1 MFLGRITPVARSF
14 ISIPAGVFR
23 MPLGRYTVLTLIGS
37 ALWCF
42 PLAGIG
48 WALGA
53 NWESFHHA
61 FHYIEYLVIAAIV
74 VAAAAIGWRMLRRR
88 RARLESRPELD

>member
-1 MFLGRITPVARSF
+1 MP
-14 ISIPAGVFR
+14 FR
-23 MPLGRYTVLTLIGS
+23 RYSVITLIGS

-53 NWESFHHA
+53 NWERFHHA
-61 FHYIEYLVIAAIV
+61 FHYVDYVVIALV
-74 VAAAAIGWRMLRRR
+74 VAGAAFLGWRYLRRR
-88 RARLESRPELD
+88 RERLAGRPELD

>member
-1 MFLGRITPVARSF
+1 
-14 ISIPAGVFR
+14 
-23 MPLGRYTVLTLIGS
+23 MPLGRYSALTLVGS

-53 NWESFHHA
+53 NWERFHHA
-61 FHYIEYLVIAAIV
+61 FGYVDIV
-74 VAAAAIGWRMLRRR
+74 LGVLVAAAAVYVVWRYRRR
-88 RARLESRPELD
+88 RRHGDLASRPELD